1 MAKTPAPAASTAA
14 PLLELTDLHVE
25 YRARG
30 RKTVRAVEEVSLSM
44 EPNSVLALIGESG
57 SGKTSLARAVCGLL
71 PYTGTVRFLGQELDR
86 KTMNARRLRPIQ
98 IVHQNPY
105 SALNPRWPIWKSVAE
120 PIIALNRQLK
130 RSVDARA
137 AAKAALS
144 RVGLGD
150 HLHDRLPHRI
160 SGGQCQ
166 RVAIARAISTE
177 VKLLVLDE
185 AVSAL
190 DAAVKKDIL
199 KLLRELAQEEQVS
212 YLFVTHDMAT
222 VADIATHVAVMKSG
236 RLVETGTSREVL
248 LSPRED
254 YTRQLISAVPTLPRE
269 GAA

>member
-1 MAKTPAPAASTAA
+1 MAATPAAPA
-14 PLLELTDLHVE
+14 LLEITDLGVD
-25 YRARG
+25 YRG
-30 RKTVRAVEEVSLSM
+30 RGRRVVRAVDGASLRM
-44 EPNSVLALIGESG
+44 EANSVLALIGESG

-71 PYTGTVRFLGQELDR
+71 PYTGTVQFEGRTLDHR
-86 KTMNARRLRPIQ
+86 TMNAHRVRPIQ
-98 IVHQNPY
+98 IVHQNPF

-120 PIIALNRQLK
+120 PIIALNRQLR
-130 RSVDARA
+130 RSVDPRAQARA
-137 AAKAALS
+137 ALV
-144 RVGLGD
+144 RVGLAES
-150 HLHDRLPHRI
+150 LHDRLPHRI

-166 RVAIARAISTE
+166 RVAIARAIATE
-177 VKLLVLDE
+177 TKLLVLDE

-199 KLLRELAQEEQVS
+199 RLLRELAQEEEVS

-222 VADIATHVAVMKSG
+222 VADIASHVAVMKSG

-248 LSPRED
+248 LSPREQ